1 MNKPVSF
8 IAYHGSIQDN
18 LELAPNKAFYL
29 CANYKLAKEFA
40 YREVYGDGLYEGDVP
55 MIYKFKGT
63 FKNPYYLTEEEYD
76 SEGQDS
82 NIDFQKWVDMG
93 VDGIVFQNRQT
104 YYIVIDPS
112 TIRLIG
118 KKYLPFDE
126 DYLERTD
133 DQINDKDDIIGEN
146 VEYKS
151 DVEVLVNPSY
161 NEFKRFVKSRGW
173 YRMCLTNDTVIV
185 WDANTSILHQD
196 MDNEYNLK
204 NSEHI
209 FIHKGKPY
217 LQDYDLDDY
226 LENEM
231 DSILF
236 VAKQIDNNPMF
247 KRYFPNHSMEV
258 DIHKAIDNNGK
269 YIVEE
274 LNEQYISER
283 IDGIPMIFP
292 DPSYS
297 EFHRIIR
304 DHTTYGKLS
313 AIIDRGHIYCWDS
326 GMAHHHQMIKHIEN
340 KIGERLSDN
349 AIWVRFKEPNWVWVS
364 AEYFNEY
371 DDDELDDLEQQ
382 DFEKELENN
391 PIIKK
396 YFPRGIVLKRFNNLV
411 ESFKKVSDDSYVME
425 ITSYNDIKPFIQR
438 YCSFGAR
445 GLLNTN
451 NNKVYLADVMGLT
464 HGDMVDNLKENG
476 ETIDYDSVIR
486 FMVYPSQETAL
497 DSEYAEYWN
506 EGDDRIQFFT
516 NDDIYVLFKQYNF
529 TNDRLNKILKM
540 DTMNDVE
547 KGDDMNG
554 YIITESIHF
563 NDMAY
568 NEAFNKF
575 EDLTVWKNPSIDWI
589 KNQLKNIDLRFIY
602 NPDADILYVWD
613 GGKWMHSEVM
623 DTVDM
628 KMSTN
633 VNIIGVFSPG
643 AVEIWAEI
651 SPVDDV
657 DEAKML
663 TRKHMG
669 KLLKQIYPFGYQLIA
684 YT

>member
-1 MNKPVSF
+1 MSAWDNLLKNIKNILNKVNINGLLDIESLTTYDCEKKLVKNSLVYFHGHVYKVINVGYVEKNKLEPLDRFNFLNGAELVDILNPNNRGIRKFEYLSKGGIYLIKVNTLNESKIIQHNKPVSF
-8 IAYHGSIQDN
+8 IAYHGSVEDN

-93 VDGIVFQNRQT
+93 VDGIVFQNIQT

-126 DYLERTD
+126 EYLERTD
-133 DQINDKDDIIGEN
+133 DQNNDKDDIIGEN
-146 VEYKS
+146 VEYHK
-151 DVEVLVNPSY
+151 DIEVLINPTF
-161 NEFKRFVKSRGW
+161 NEFKHFMKPKGW
-173 YRMCLTNDTVIV
+173 YRMCLTNDTAIV

-196 MDNEYNLK
+196 IDKEYNLK

-217 LQDYDLDDY
+217 LQDYDLDEYSFDNKEAF
-226 LENEM
+226 LNVTKSI
-231 DSILF
+231 DSNALY
-236 VAKQIDNNPMF
+236 K
-247 KRYFPNHSMEV
+247 KYFPNHSMV
-258 DIHKAIDNNGK
+258 NDLKKAFKNNGK
-269 YIVEE
+269 YIVE
-274 LNEQYISER
+274 
-283 IDGIPMIFP
+283 
-292 DPSYS
+292 
-297 EFHRIIR
+297 
-304 DHTTYGKLS
+304 
-313 AIIDRGHIYCWDS
+313 
-326 GMAHHHQMIKHIEN
+326 
-340 KIGERLSDN
+340 
-349 AIWVRFKEPNWVWVS
+349 
-364 AEYFNEY
+364 
-371 DDDELDDLEQQ
+371 
-382 DFEKELENN
+382 
-391 PIIKK
+391 
-396 YFPRGIVLKRFNNLV
+396 
-411 ESFKKVSDDSYVME
+411 
-425 ITSYNDIKPFIQR
+425 
-438 YCSFGAR
+438 
-445 GLLNTN
+445 
-451 NNKVYLADVMGLT
+451 
-464 HGDMVDNLKENG
+464 
-476 ETIDYDSVIR
+476 
-486 FMVYPSQETAL
+486 
-497 DSEYAEYWN
+497 
-506 EGDDRIQFFT
+506 
-516 NDDIYVLFKQYNF
+516 
-529 TNDRLNKILKM
+529 
-540 DTMNDVE
+540 
-547 KGDDMNG
+547 
-554 YIITESIHF
+554 SICF

-628 KMSTN
+628 KMSAN

-651 SPVDDV
+651 SPADDA

-663 TRKHMG
+663 TRKYAG
-669 KLLKQIYPFGYQLIA
+669 KLLKQIYPYGYQLIA

>member
-8 IAYHGSIQDN
+8 IAYHGSIEDN

-93 VDGIVFQNRQT
+93 VDGIVFQNIQT

-126 DYLERTD
+126 EYLERTD
-133 DQINDKDDIIGEN
+133 DIVNDKDDIIGESL
-146 VEYKS
+146 KS
-151 DVEVLVNPSY
+151 KMFE
-161 NEFKRFVKSRGW
+161 
-173 YRMCLTNDTVIV
+173 
-185 WDANTSILHQD
+185 SI
-196 MDNEYNLK
+196 
-204 NSEHI
+204 
-209 FIHKGKPY
+209 F
-217 LQDYDLDDY
+217 DY
-226 LENEM
+226 
-231 DSILF
+231 
-236 VAKQIDNNPMF
+236 
-247 KRYFPNHSMEV
+247 
-258 DIHKAIDNNGK
+258 
-269 YIVEE
+269 
-274 LNEQYISER
+274 
-283 IDGIPMIFP
+283 GIPMIFP
-292 DPSYS
+292 DPTYS
-297 EFHRIIR
+297 EFHRIMR

-340 KIGERLSDN
+340 QMGERLSDN
-349 AIWVRFKEPNWVWVS
+349 AMWVRFKEPNLAWVS
-364 AEYFNEY
+364 AEYFNDY
-371 DDDELDDLEQQ
+371 DDDELDNLETQ

-396 YFPRGIVLKRFNNLV
+396 YFPQGIKLVRFDRIV
-411 ESFKKVSDDSYVME
+411 ESREMD
-425 ITSYNDIKPFIQR
+425 
-438 YCSFGAR
+438 
-445 GLLNTN
+445 
-451 NNKVYLADVMGLT
+451 
-464 HGDMVDNLKENG
+464 KEMIN
-476 ETIDYDSVIR
+476 
-486 FMVYPSQETAL
+486 
-497 DSEYAEYWN
+497 
-506 EGDDRIQFFT
+506 
-516 NDDIYVLFKQYNF
+516 
-529 TNDRLNKILKM
+529 
-540 DTMNDVE
+540 
-547 KGDDMNG
+547 
-554 YIITESIHF
+554 ESICF

-628 KMSTN
+628 KMSDN

-651 SPVDDV
+651 SPVDDA

>member
-1 MNKPVSF
+1 MSAWDNLLENIKNILNKVNINGLLDIESLTTYDCEKKLVKNSLVYFHGHVYKVINVGYVEKNKLEPLDRFNFLNGAELVDILNPNNRGIRKFEYLSKGGIYLIKVNTLNESKIIQHNKPVSF
-8 IAYHGSIQDN
+8 IAYHGSVEDN

-76 SEGQDS
+76 NEGQDS

-126 DYLERTD
+126 EILKRTD
-133 DQINDKDDIIGEN
+133 DQNNDKDDIIGEN
-146 VEYKS
+146 VEYHK
-151 DVEVLVNPSY
+151 DIEVLINPTY
-161 NEFKRFVKSRGW
+161 NEFKHFMKPKGW
-173 YRMCLTNDTVIV
+173 YRMCLTNDTAIV

-196 MDNEYNLK
+196 IDKEYNLK

-217 LQDYDLDDY
+217 LQDYDLDEY
-226 LENEM
+226 NFENKEAFL
-231 DSILF
+231 D
-236 VAKQIDNNPMF
+236 VAKSIDNNPIF
-247 KRYFPNHSMEV
+247 KRYFPNHSMEN

-269 YIVEE
+269 YI
-274 LNEQYISER
+274 SESVF
-283 IDGIPMIFP
+283 DYGIPMIFP
-292 DPSYS
+292 DPTYS
-297 EFHRIIR
+297 EFHKIMR
-304 DHTTYGKLS
+304 DNTTYGKLS

-340 KIGERLSDN
+340 QLGERLSDN
-349 AIWVRFKEPNWVWVS
+349 AMWVRFKEPNLAWVS
-364 AEYFNEY
+364 AEYFNDY
-371 DDDELDDLEQQ
+371 DDDELENLETQ

-391 PIIKK
+391 SIIKK
-396 YFPRGIVLKRFNNLV
+396 YFPQGIKLVRF
-411 ESFKKVSDDSYVME
+411 
-425 ITSYNDIKPFIQR
+425 
-438 YCSFGAR
+438 
-445 GLLNTN
+445 
-451 NNKVYLADVMGLT
+451 
-464 HGDMVDNLKENG
+464 
-476 ETIDYDSVIR
+476 
-486 FMVYPSQETAL
+486 
-497 DSEYAEYWN
+497 
-506 EGDDRIQFFT
+506 DRIAES
-516 NDDIYVLFKQYNF
+516 
-529 TNDRLNKILKM
+529 REM
-540 DTMNDVE
+540 DKEMIN
-547 KGDDMNG
+547 
-554 YIITESIHF
+554 ESICF

-589 KNQLKNIDLRFIY
+589 KNQLENIDLRFIY

-628 KMSTN
+628 KMSSN

-643 AVEIWAEI
+643 VVEIWAEI
-651 SPVDDV
+651 SPADDA

-663 TRKHMG
+663 TRKYAG
-669 KLLKQIYPFGYQLIA
+669 KLLKQIYPYGYQLIA